1 MKYRGFKIEKSGEVY
16 IVRKSTGE
24 KAWAEPAINRA
35 TAKRWIDAHLAECAA
50 RNYTPAKPKRETL
63 KQAGYTYVRALGDGE
78 HLLRDEDGKFEVWFV
93 NDGHASYGLRWNG
106 HDLEFARSA
115 AIPNYGGAR

>member
-35 TAKRWIDAHLAECAA
+35 T
-50 RNYTPAKPKRETL
+50 AKPKRETL

>member
-1 MKYRGFKIEKSGEVY
+1 MKYRNYDIKKTGEVY
-16 IVRKSTGE
+16 RVTTPTGE
-24 KAWAEPAINRA
+24 KWAEVAVNRT
-35 TAKRWIDAHLAECAA
+35 TAKRWVDAHIFEQAN
-50 RNYTPAKPKRETL
+50 RKPKRETL
-63 KQAGYTYVRALGDGE
+63 EQAGYTYVRPLGDGE